1 MSPQLSSPKIDRG
14 KKEEL
19 SKVITSTL
27 GNLNIQRREQKNCDS
42 NIILKKSEMSVKKV
56 VYQSDKER
64 KSVNNQN
71 PGLDSTLGTK
81 QVTFG
86 K

>member
-1 MSPQLSSPKIDRG
+1 
-14 KKEEL
+14 
-19 SKVITSTL
+19 
-27 GNLNIQRREQKNCDS
+27 
-42 NIILKKSEMSVKKV
+42 MSVKKV
-56 VYQSDKER
+56 VSQSDKER

-71 PGLDSTLGTK
+71 PGLDSTPGTK